1 MALTLDGTATA
12 RAAAGVAGLHWLL
25 ELDFVPGTQYLTTWP
40 QTLSVAGR
48 DYVGLGS
55 LLDVS
60 TVNESEDGAADRL
73 TLSLS
78 LVSTAMLAA
87 VMGPVTNYRNRP
99 ARLYGQFIGDT
110 LQPAGAA
117 VLRWQGYM
125 DKVVILRNPSPP
137 AGGSSSGR
145 IELQCVRAG
154 QARFRNATGLR
165 LTDAQQQQR
174 FPGDLGL
181 QYVQTLVE
189 TPSTWLSKRFQQV

>member
-12 RAAAGVAGLHWLL
+12 RASAGVAGLQWLVQ
-25 ELDFVPGTQYLTTWP
+25 LDFQAGTQYLTTWP
-40 QTLSVAGR
+40 QTLNVAGQ
-48 DYVGLGS
+48 DYIGLGT

-73 TLSLS
+73 TVSLS

-87 VMGPVTNYRNRP
+87 VLGAVTSYRNRP
-99 ARLYGQFIGDT
+99 ARLYGQFIGDN

-125 DKVVILRNPSPP
+125 DRVVIPRSASP
-137 AGGSSSGR
+137 AEGGSSSGR
-145 IELQCVRAG
+145 IGLQCVRAG

-174 FPGDLGL
+174 FPGDIGL

-189 TPSTWLSKRFQQV
+189 VPTTWLSTRFQQI